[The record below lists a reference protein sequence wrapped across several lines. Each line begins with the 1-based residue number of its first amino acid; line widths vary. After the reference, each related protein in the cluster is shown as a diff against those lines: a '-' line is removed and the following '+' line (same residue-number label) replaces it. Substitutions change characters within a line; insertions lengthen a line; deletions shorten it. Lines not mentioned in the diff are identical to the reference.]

1 MDWDVITGRWT
12 VSLDRQRTGARTT
25 VVEVGRREV
34 SPLDSD
40 RTTTLAKRGSDRPA
54 RTTAPVDRIGQFEN
68 RSRRAQT
75 EPIAAL
81 VAVVA
86 VVVAIGLYTAALAGL
101 LPGTSDR
108 TVEETT
114 IDRVWADLED
124 DERGV
129 FPVAEYESNGDEAM
143 RDAISLESLPD
154 GKNSYVEIRAYESG
168 EPTVFAATH
177 FDSDGDSVR
186 DRQIDSTHADFGPPR
201 GTGGPDERGVATRP
215 ISVAVTDADVRGGT
229 LYVEV
234 W

>member
-1 MDWDVITGRWT
+1 MDRDVTIDRWT
-12 VSLDRQRTGARTT
+12 VSLDHQLAGVRNT
-25 VVEVGRREV
+25 VVEACRPEDS
-34 SPLDSD
+34 SPGSNRPTAPVDPS
-40 RTTTLAKRGSDRPA
+40 SDRPA
-54 RTTAPVDRIGQFEN
+54 RITAPIGGIGQFGG

-86 VVVAIGLYTAALAGL
+86 VVVAIGLYTASLAGL

-129 FPVAEYESNGDEAM
+129 FPVAEYESDVDEAM
-143 RDAISLESLPD
+143 CDTISLESLPN
-154 GKNSYVEIRAYESG
+154 GKNSYVEIRAYEDG
-168 EPTVFAATH
+168 EPTVFAAAH

-186 DRQIDSTHADFGPPR
+186 DRQIDSAHTDFGPPR
-201 GTGGPDERGVATRP
+201 GAGEPDERGVATRP